1 MCARS
6 LSKQRNGAAVCA
18 IVTSVLFGLFH
29 LVNLVSSRFSAP
41 YIVMQVFLGTEIGLF
56 YTLFMLYTNNLA
68 GSIVLHVFNNLFSSL
83 MPPTPDLHTLLFD
96 PLSAFLCTFTPL
108 RGMLACMNSRSKMMI
123 DRVVVSSTTTYA
135 VLCFVLWHRIQWQSL
150 RTDSD

>member
-56 YTLFMLYTNNLA
+56 YTL
-68 GSIVLHVFNNLFSSL
+68 
-83 MPPTPDLHTLLFD
+83 LFD

-108 RGMLACMNSRSKMMI
+108 RGMLACMNSRPKMMI